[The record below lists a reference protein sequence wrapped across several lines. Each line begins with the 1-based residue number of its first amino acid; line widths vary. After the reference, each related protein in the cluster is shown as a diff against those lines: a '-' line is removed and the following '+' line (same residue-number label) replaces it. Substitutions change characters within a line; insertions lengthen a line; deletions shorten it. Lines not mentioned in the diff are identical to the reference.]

1 MDRTERVVRRLSR
14 RQFLEASLALAGLG
28 LLSGCGLA
36 PTPAPP
42 KVHRIG
48 YLGVTPEA
56 SAGARLFIEGLNA
69 LGWADGQNVHLEYRW
84 GGGRNDRY
92 PDLAAELVGLGV
104 DLIVVPTAPAAQAAK
119 QATSTIPIVLSAVG
133 DPVELGLVASL
144 QRPGG
149 NITGVS
155 SLFPQLVQKRLELLR
170 ESVPRLKR
178 VAVLWNSNP
187 GTIRG
192 RKEAEEAAQSLGLQL
207 RVYEVDDPAQLEGVF
222 EAAMR
227 DQAGALLELGGPFA
241 NVHLGQIVDLASKSR
256 LPATYARRDFVDAGG
271 LMSYGARLPDLY
283 RRTATYVDK
292 ILKGVKP
299 ADLPVEQPT
308 TFDFIINLKTAQ
320 ALGLTIPESVFLQA
334 TEVIE

>member
-1 MDRTERVVRRLSR
+1 MDRQSR
-14 RQFLEASLALAGLG
+14 RQFLQGSLALAGLG
-28 LLSGCGLA
+28 LLSGCGLG

-48 YLGVTPEA
+48 YLGVTPGSPAAEP
-56 SAGARLFIEGLNA
+56 LFIEGLHA
-69 LGWADGQNVHLEYRW
+69 LGWVDGQNVHLEYRW
-84 GGGRNDRY
+84 AEGRNERY

-104 DLIVVPTAPAAQAAK
+104 DLIVVDSAPAAQAAK
-119 QATSTIPIVLSAVG
+119 EATSTIPIVLSAVG

-144 QRPGG
+144 ARPGG

-155 SLFPQLVQKRLELLR
+155 SVFPQLVQKRLELLR

-178 VAVLWNSNP
+178 VAVLWSSTP

-192 RKEAEEAAQSLGLQL
+192 RKEAEEAAQSLGLEL
-207 RVYEVDDPAQLEGVF
+207 RVYEVGDPAQLESVF

-227 DQAGALLELGGPFA
+227 DQAGALLELGGTFA
-241 NVHLGQIVDLASKSR
+241 NVHLGQIIDLASKSR

-271 LMSYGARLPDLY
+271 LMSYSARLPDLY
-283 RRTATYVDK
+283 RHTATYADK

-308 TFDFIINLKTAQ
+308 TFDFVINLKTAQ
-320 ALGLTIPESVFLQA
+320 ALGLTIPQSVLLQA
-334 TEVIE
+334 TEVIQ